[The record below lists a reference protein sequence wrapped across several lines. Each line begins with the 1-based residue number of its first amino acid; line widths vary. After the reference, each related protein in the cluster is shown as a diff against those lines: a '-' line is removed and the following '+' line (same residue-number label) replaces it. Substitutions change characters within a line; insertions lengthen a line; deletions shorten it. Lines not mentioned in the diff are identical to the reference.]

1 MIRQTIIPT
10 QNIITI
16 NLPKEMIGK
25 KIEIILNEVENMASQ
40 KEYTLSETQINLVEE
55 ERIKIKK
62 NPDYLL
68 DWDIVI
74 RVCN

>member
-62 NPDYLL
+62 NPDNLL